1 MIREIFSETGTRTAK
16 KLIRD
21 LLPARPHN
29 ALRRAVHGRRL
40 ARVPAMAPDVAP
52 LPGTAEISSLEM
64 PGDDSDADGWER
76 ARTSIHE
83 VCDYVHGDHA
93 IDRQSARA
101 LYHLIRRF
109 RPRSVLEIGTAGGA
123 STLHIAMAMTRAGGG
138 DGSSRLVTVDLWDVN
153 DPAVAAAKRY
163 RVSTPPREMLARLD
177 RADMVEFAAARS
189 TDYLDGHPAA
199 FDFIFMDHAPS
210 ADVAYRDIV
219 LATRALRPGGHVLI
233 HSYFPG
239 GKPLGAGRRVDP
251 GSWLA
256 VRRLRR
262 EGAGLAAVPLGRPA
276 GAGGSNR
283 LASLALLARE

>member
-1 MIREIFSETGTRTAK
+1 
-16 KLIRD
+16 
-21 LLPARPHN
+21 
-29 ALRRAVHGRRL
+29 
-40 ARVPAMAPDVAP
+40 
-52 LPGTAEISSLEM
+52 M
-64 PGDDSDADGWER
+64 PGDDGGADGWEQ

-83 VCDYVHGDHA
+83 VCDYVHENHA
-93 IDRQSARA
+93 IRCQSARA
-101 LYHLIRRF
+101 LWHLIRHF

-123 STLHIAMAMTRAGGG
+123 STLHIAMAMTRAGNG
-138 DGSSRLVTVDLWDVN
+138 DGPLRLVTVDLWDVN

-177 RADMVEFAAARS
+177 RADMVEFVAARS

-210 ADVAYRDIV
+210 ADVAYRDVV

-239 GKPLGAGRRVDP
+239 GKPLGERERVDP

-256 VRRLRR
+256 VRRLCR
-262 EGAGLAAVPLGRPA
+262 EGTGLAAVPLGRLPWPA
-276 GAGGSNR
+276 WAGGSNR